1 MNKKE
6 WDRTELLSLISASST
21 LAGLCITV
29 VAVMN
34 SISKNDQAIT
44 IIDDIFA
51 LCAAGFLLCTYLIFW
66 ALRSKSD
73 RTRLM
78 LINVIDVLFLTAISS
93 MTFAAFM
100 MIYTIW

>member
-78 LINVIDVLFLTAISS
+78 LINVIDVLFLAAISS